1 MMKNR
6 LFIES
11 ASLGLAAV
19 KIAYRAFN
27 VAWSNIAVRIENLG
41 MR

>member
-27 VAWSNIAVRIENLG
+27 VAWSNAVRIENLG